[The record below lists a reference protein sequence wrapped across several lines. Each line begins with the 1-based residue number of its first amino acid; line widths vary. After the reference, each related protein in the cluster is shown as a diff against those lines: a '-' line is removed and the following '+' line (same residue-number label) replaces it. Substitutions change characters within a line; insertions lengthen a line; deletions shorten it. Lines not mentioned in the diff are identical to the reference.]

1 MKILKITSDNLEF
14 LDAAAFLFNEYRKF
28 YNQKSDI
35 EKAKSFLLDRI
46 QNNESKIFLSLN
58 EKNEAIGFMQLYTSF
73 SSVGV
78 RKTYILNDLF
88 VEQKYRGQGVGK
100 FLINE
105 AKKFALENGITKISL
120 TTAKTNKAA
129 QGLYEAEGYVR
140 DDEYLV
146 YNLEIKS

>member
-28 YNQKSDI
+28 YNQKSDM

-105 AKKFALENGITKISL
+105 AKKFALENGITKIAL

-129 QGLYEAEGYVR
+129 QVLYEAEGYVR